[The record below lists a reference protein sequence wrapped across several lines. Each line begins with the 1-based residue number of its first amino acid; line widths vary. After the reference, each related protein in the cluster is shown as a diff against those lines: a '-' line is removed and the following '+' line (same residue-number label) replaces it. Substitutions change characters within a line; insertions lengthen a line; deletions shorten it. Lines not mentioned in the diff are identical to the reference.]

1 MRKWLLIITLFVT
14 LPCYSQ
20 DSDIFAPFV
29 TQLNAEIRNNLIRLS
44 WVDSGDIKGPVYLY
58 RSETPLSG
66 DSNLPAPIEIPY
78 GTESYLDE
86 AEKPGN
92 LYYYIA
98 ASDESNT
105 KYTITIPF
113 TNTASVTVKPENVG
127 YSGTGATAARQGGAS
142 ALSPALPGSGI
153 QGINAQIEGDRVT
166 ISFNGVDRDRNPIL
180 YRSILPIRRPED
192 LLSALIIRQRVASP
206 YVDRP
211 LPGITYYYAVIYEE
225 ELAAGVLS
233 IRPGNNVTGAV
244 EIPSSRKAA
253 ARTAPLPGLAF
264 SPPPGYGQFALNP
277 DTARTDRSVQPGSD
291 TRVASY
297 IFPEDLA
304 ARGSGEEYQL
314 RTIVQDYF
322 FLRNWEGTQRELTRF
337 LELPRGKQN
346 NAKAHFYLG
355 QAYFFQGMPREAL
368 FSFLQAQET
377 YPVESNFWIQTVLGR
392 LIR

>member
-1 MRKWLLIITLFVT
+1 MRKWLIILTLFVT

-20 DSDIFAPFV
+20 DSGIFAPFV

-44 WVDSGDIKGPVYLY
+44 WVDSADIKGPVYLY
-58 RSETPLSG
+58 RSETPLSA

-98 ASDESNT
+98 ASDESST
-105 KYTITIPF
+105 KYTIPIPF

-127 YSGTGATAARQGGAS
+127 LSGTSVARQGNAAPSYSG
-142 ALSPALPGSGI
+142 PGI
-153 QGINAQIEGDRVT
+153 QGINAQIEADRVVIT
-166 ISFNGVDRDRNPIL
+166 FNGVDRDRNPIL
-180 YRSILPIRRPED
+180 YRSILPIRRSED

-211 LPGITYYYAVIYEE
+211 LPGISYYYAVVYEE

-233 IRPGNNVTGAV
+233 IRPGVNVTGAV
-244 EIPSSRKAA
+244 EIPSSRQIASRA
-253 ARTAPLPGLAF
+253 APLPGLAF
-264 SPPPGYGQFALNP
+264 SPPPGYGQPNLNP
-277 DTARTDRSVQPGSD
+277 GALRAERNRQGGELRT
-291 TRVASY
+291 ASY
-297 IFPEDLA
+297 IFPEDLSV
-304 ARGSGEEYQL
+304 RGTGEEYQL

-355 QAYFFQGMPREAL
+355 QAYYFQGKPQEAL
-368 FSFLQAQET
+368 FAFLQAQET